1 MSIFNSSEL
10 QKSVSE
16 GVSELDG
23 EELDIDLEKDD
34 IKELKRQI
42 HKLNQRSHSQTLQQ
56 QIPEVSQES
65 QSPQNQSKLK
75 EQDQGRDVTV
85 EHPPQQQKNN
95 SNNPDIDKIVE
106 ENRKLRERVEGLEQ
120 ELKDVRSMAES
131 ASVEEKVDKTQFNNR
146 IEELEERIEASD
158 PELETRLQDIE
169 IEEKVDKSQLEER
182 FEEFKESLESEIGET
197 ESRLEEET
205 PDKSE
210 IGSLWASLE
219 MLEDRLDALKDSTP
233 DKNKFEDQV
242 ETMDSKVQSIK
253 NEFSGIQSS
262 IEALKSEDNVS
273 EQEFQQQLEDFRRE
287 LNEEVSGLNE
297 KLSSQYAT
305 SKEVS
310 SLWDALKQLEERQ
323 DSSEEVIDQI
333 DEQGVNQFGR
343 LKDTTKYLEHKIQ
356 DLEALEDKVSEID
369 MLKQKLEDVEMVVEG
384 MDQETVGKEEY
395 EEMMQRLVELS
406 ELTKTIA
413 ERNQ

>member
-10 QKSVSE
+10 KKSVSE

-23 EELDIDLEKDD
+23 EDLEVDLEKDD
-34 IKELKRQI
+34 VKELKRQI
-42 HKLNQRSHSQTLQQ
+42 HKLNQRHHSQTLQQ
-56 QIPEVSQES
+56 QISEAHPDEMKDINEEG
-65 QSPQNQSKLK
+65 KKGL
-75 EQDQGRDVTV
+75 TV
-85 EHPPQQQKNN
+85 EHPPQQQNS
-95 SNNPDIDKIVE
+95 SNNQDIDKLIE
-106 ENRKLRERVEGLEQ
+106 ENRKLRERVEGLE
-120 ELKDVRSMAES
+120 EEVENVRSMAES
-131 ASVEEKVDKTQFNNR
+131 ASVEEKVDKTQFKNR
-146 IEELEERIEASD
+146 IEQLEDRIEASD
-158 PELETRLQDIE
+158 PDLESRLQDIE
-169 IEEKVDKSQLEER
+169 IEEKVDKSRFEQK
-182 FEEFKESLESEIGET
+182 FEEFKEKIESEIGDT
-197 ESRLEEET
+197 ESRLEDGT

-219 MLEDRLDALKDSTP
+219 MLEDRLDSLRDDTP
-233 DKNKFEDQV
+233 DKDGFENKM
-242 ETMDSKVQSIK
+242 ETMESKVESIK

-262 IEALKSEDNVS
+262 IEGLKSEENVS
-273 EQEFQQQLEDFRRE
+273 EQEFDQRLEDFRRE
-287 LNEEVSGLNE
+287 LNEEVSDMNE

-310 SLWDALKQLEERQ
+310 SLWDALKQLEQRQ
-323 DSSEEVIDQI
+323 NESEEIIDQI

-369 MLKQKLEDVEMVVEG
+369 MLKQKLEDVEVVVEG
-384 MDQETVGKEEY
+384 MDQETVGKEDY
-395 EEMMQRLVELS
+395 EEMMQQLLQLS